1 MYEPFDHLLYSR
13 LYPDVWYSGLRTAE
27 ATRVH
32 WTTIGQHTGRICQK
46 QQITQRLLQQCQFD
60 AKRYTLTLGGTRT
73 YSDVDAFYHWV
84 TRRPLPA
91 SIPFPLRGILPKPDS
106 TTPFVLGIVV
116 TTYGSN
122 SIYVLQCIASY
133 YRCVAAAGT
142 GKPHVIL
149 YINEVSDVDAQVYA
163 AWFPSLEVVF
173 VPDQTK
179 NGGLTGTWNQ
189 GIDWC
194 KSQGCTHVLL
204 SNDDTMA
211 TPSIRHLITAARTYT
226 STRDALCYFGPVTNN
241 PGPIELNRW
250 QYATSPQTADP
261 VASQS
266 RVLNGFCMLF
276 PLYVLEHN
284 RFDNAHYFDPRKPF
298 TGNEVEWGRRLLS
311 NFPNAFSVVVPK
323 AYVHH
328 VKLAQ
333 WRDEPSAEA
342 TSTLCAYTINTGG
355 YERDILLNG
364 NTLPMPTFY
373 LTDDDAMIY
382 EAASRG
388 LIPMHTEAFE
398 RLCPIPSPNPHQLQR
413 FLKTVPERILPAQFT
428 ISLYVDGNCLPDAK
442 GIQSVLDAHM
452 LGTDVVD
459 LVCWEHPTRTRVYD
473 EAREVTKFHLETS
486 KNVADML
493 HKLTTEYSFSE
504 AVDNGLTETN
514 VLLRRHCQSDVSR
527 MHTAWSNAVAICR
540 RDQISFDPLL
550 RHFNVKYARLPNKE
564 KPVQKRTHSGD
575 THLRTIST

>member
-27 ATRVH
+27 ATYVH
-32 WTTIGQHTGRICQK
+32 WATIGRRTGRIFHK
-46 QQITQRLLQQCQFD
+46 QQITQRVMQQCQFD
-60 AKRYTLTLGGTRT
+60 AKRYTLAVRGTRT
-73 YSDVDAFYHWV
+73 DSDVDAFYHWV
-84 TRRPLPA
+84 TQRALPA
-91 SIPFPLRGILPKPDS
+91 SIPFPLRGIHPKPYLA
-106 TTPFVLGIVV
+106 TPFVLGIVV

-133 YRCVAAAGT
+133 YRCIAAAGT

-149 YINEVSDVDAQVYA
+149 YINEVSDVDAKVFA

-211 TPSIRHLITAARTYT
+211 TPSIRNLITAARTYT

-241 PGPIELNRW
+241 PGPIKLNRW

-266 RVLNGFCMLF
+266 RVLNGFCMLKSDS
-276 PLYVLEHN
+276 
-284 RFDNAHYFDPRKPF
+284 FDNAHYCDPRKPF
-298 TGNEVEWGRRLLS
+298 AGNEVEWGRRLFS

-342 TSTLCAYTINTGG
+342 KSTLCAYTINTGG

-364 NTLPMPTFY
+364 KTLPMPTFY
-373 LTDDDAMIY
+373 LTDDDALIY
-382 EAASRG
+382 EAASQG

-459 LVCWEHPTRTRVYD
+459 LVCWEHPTRTGVYD
-473 EAREVTKFHLETS
+473 EARAVTPR
-486 KNVADML
+486 NVQECGRYAA
-493 HKLTTEYSFSE
+493 K
-504 AVDNGLTETN
+504 VDHR
-514 VLLRRHCQSDVSR
+514 VLVFRSGGQWSDGDECAPASSLPARCSTYAHCVEQRCGHMPSG
-527 MHTAWSNAVAICR
+527 
-540 RDQISFDPLL
+540 
-550 RHFNVKYARLPNKE
+550 PN
-564 KPVQKRTHSGD
+564 Q
-575 THLRTIST
+575 L